1 MINPNTGKPVKLVSN
16 ATAVDLGIKTDFEME
31 QRMDEFPTSV
41 LGNVIAS
48 LFNDIAIPTSS
59 LFSIYN
65 EIIMDIRKAREK
77 GESNIEITKHSLEQF
92 RKIFADKPP
101 QDPKNNRNIAFVLE
115 CIDYSLA
122 KSLTEIPSVETTD

>member
-48 LFNDIAIPTSS
+48 LFNDIVIPTSS

-65 EIIMDIRKAREK
+65 EIIMDIRKTREK
-77 GESNIEITKHSLEQF
+77 GESNIEITKHSLEEF

-101 QDPKNNRNIAFVLE
+101 QDPKNNRNVAFVLE

-122 KSLTEIPSVETTD
+122 KAVTEIPSEN

>member
-65 EIIMDIRKAREK
+65 EIIMDIRKTREK
-77 GESNIEITKHSLEQF
+77 GESNIEITKHSLEEF

-101 QDPKNNRNIAFVLE
+101 QDPKNNRNVAFVLE

>member
-1 MINPNTGKPVKLVSN
+1 MIDPNTGKPVKVVSN
-16 ATAVDLGIKTDFEME
+16 ATAFDLGIKNEFEME

-48 LFNDIAIPTSS
+48 LFNDVTITTST

-65 EIIMDIRKAREK
+65 EIIMDIRKTREK
-77 GESNIEITKHSLEQF
+77 GEFNIEITKHSLEQF

-101 QDPKNNRNIAFVLE
+101 QDPKNNRKVAFVLE
-115 CIDYSLA
+115 CIDYALA
-122 KSLTEIPSVETTD
+122 KAVTETMPEN